1 MRDSWAD
8 TWGAFQA
15 QAAHPGCNFVYLC
28 GASSHTHRHPCRQA
42 PSACNLCT
50 HVSANHR
57 GLPPSLQA
65 ANAGLKIQ
73 AVMSFH
79 AAGGNVGDTC
89 NIPLP
94 SWVSAVGD
102 SNPDIYF
109 TDRAGVRNRECL
121 SLGCDNEPLFHGRA
135 PVDMYHDFVEAFADE
150 FEHMFGEAADCVLLQ
165 FCGLAEL
172 MGVPAGV
179 CCTLCSEG

>member
-1 MRDSWAD
+1 MHIHVCVVPALAPTGVPAGSLPVPAK
-8 TWGAFQA
+8 
-15 QAAHPGCNFVYLC
+15 LC
-28 GASSHTHRHPCRQA
+28 G
-42 PSACNLCT
+42 
-50 HVSANHR
+50 HVRANYKV
-57 GLPPSLQA
+57 LPSLQA

-94 SWVSAVGD
+94 SWVTAVGD

-150 FEHMFGEAADCVLLQ
+150 FEHIFGEAADCFLLHSL
-165 FCGLAEL
+165 LA
-172 MGVPAGV
+172 G
-179 CCTLCSEG
+179 